1 MEKRA
6 THKSRPLASPQANC
20 SLLQLGERKR
30 KTTAVPSVSLDS
42 SERSFSAVCSV
53 SVYFSTRLRGTCP
66 CFCSDAWFRCCPAN
80 SVLTLIEVVTM
91 GGKTLYKGGRAIAKR
106 ILYYVTV
113 SGTNVNADIITA
125 VVVPSQLLG
134 NVPCTH
140 ES

>member
-1 MEKRA
+1 
-6 THKSRPLASPQANC
+6 
-20 SLLQLGERKR
+20 
-30 KTTAVPSVSLDS
+30 
-42 SERSFSAVCSV
+42 
-53 SVYFSTRLRGTCP
+53 
-66 CFCSDAWFRCCPAN
+66 
-80 SVLTLIEVVTM
+80 M
-91 GGKTLYKGGRAIAKR
+91 GGKTLYNGGRAIAKR